1 MWSIQKFKKIS
12 LFSLLKNMWAA
23 QMSNKYLVRMFL
35 SFIQWNKNATSERMF
50 LIRDEDIKAKWCV
63 LSWNYI
69 IAHSCLTRQVFLGAS
84 LSSNLRGMMKI
95 LGILSSMI
103 VLFCFI
109 LGNRILSSLEN
120 IYLGENVVLGKK
132 RLNLNQPH

>member
-1 MWSIQKFKKIS
+1 MVCFKLKLYNRS
-12 LFSLLKNMWAA
+12 FLLD
-23 QMSNKYLVRMFL
+23 QT
-35 SFIQWNKNATSERMF
+35 SFF
-50 LIRDEDIKAKWCV
+50 
-63 LSWNYI
+63 
-69 IAHSCLTRQVFLGAS
+69 GAS

-95 LGILSSMI
+95 LGILSGMI
-103 VLFCFI
+103 ILFCFI